1 MVGVQLLDVSDGS
14 RASQFD
20 SARYPEFLE
29 IIDRFESDLSFPALI
44 ESYTTGTH
52 PYFQLQASILSLST
66 DNGERFYGCM
76 LDIIKS
82 FEDKYPRALLS
93 PASLPS
99 AGSLPSPPM
108 LSHVHNGLPFEVLER
123 IFTACAFTHNYIR
136 LRMNADWQ
144 YWVGGIPGKRH
155 ADLYAFAVECAVSYM
170 SHKWGFASWVVGVTF
185 ECWPSTPAPFFF
197 KVFTRVREVVYHG
210 KSCRLRSYPVIGY
223 PRILPASVVSLRIIR
238 CCLRAYSIECM
249 LALCCNIQSVT
260 IHSVYYGHVM
270 APLARAFTAAD
281 IAKWLSKRRIK
292 IASPCG
298 ALELYPPSIKRLS
311 LHVPDSSYVINST
324 ASDARG
330 TPPLLLQLFP
340 ESSPLPVALYYLWD
354 DKAFPVCLCLSAV
367 QDLELILSAHMRY
380 VLPRVAMHTG
390 RHITVLRLVFHTFS
404 SAPTVMCI
412 YTDTL
417 TAPPPYVRHTD
428 ALSLSGFVSLLD
440 LQIETA
446 PCDIESVM
454 LGCATWCSTARLQR
468 DSSFTL
474 CLSPAD
480 NRVQLERALTDRL
493 FLSVLGGTAVNDHR
507 PLCGSFGLGLRTS
520 SSSAD
525 QHELRTVVDIFLAR
539 IVADSSVCSTVRD
552 TLFC

>member
-52 PYFQLQASILSLST
+52 PYFQLQASILSLSA

-108 LSHVHNGLPFEVLER
+108 LSHVRNGLPFEVLER

-144 YWVGGIPGKRH
+144 YWVGGIPGKWH

-197 KVFTRVREVVYHG
+197 KVFT
-210 KSCRLRSYPVIGY
+210 YPVIGY
-223 PRILPASVVSLRIIR
+223 PRILPASVVSLCIIR

-281 IAKWLSKRRIK
+281 IVKWLSKRRIK
-292 IASPCG
+292 IASRCG

-354 DKAFPVCLCLSAV
+354 DKAFPVRLCLSAV

-380 VLPRVAMHTG
+380 VLPRVAMHMG
-390 RHITVLRLVFHTFS
+390 RHITVLRLVF
-404 SAPTVMCI
+404 P
-412 YTDTL
+412 
-417 TAPPPYVRHTD
+417 PPPYVRHTD

-454 LGCATWCSTARLQR
+454 LGCATWCSTARLRR

-552 TLFC
+552 ALFC